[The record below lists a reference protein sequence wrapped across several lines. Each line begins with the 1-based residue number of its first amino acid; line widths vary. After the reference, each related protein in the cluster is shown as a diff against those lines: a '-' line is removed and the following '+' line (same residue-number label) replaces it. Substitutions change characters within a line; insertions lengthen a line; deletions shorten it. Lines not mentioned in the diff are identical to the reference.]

1 MNSSV
6 NPTRKLID
14 TAVES
19 EIEGHV
25 ALNTQC
31 RLIERGRVPCA
42 DLIVFATP
50 NHIKIN
56 TMGILRLKCLR

>member
-1 MNSSV
+1 M
-6 NPTRKLID
+6 ID

-25 ALNTQC
+25 ALTYSMSTY
-31 RLIERGRVPCA
+31 REGGRVPCD